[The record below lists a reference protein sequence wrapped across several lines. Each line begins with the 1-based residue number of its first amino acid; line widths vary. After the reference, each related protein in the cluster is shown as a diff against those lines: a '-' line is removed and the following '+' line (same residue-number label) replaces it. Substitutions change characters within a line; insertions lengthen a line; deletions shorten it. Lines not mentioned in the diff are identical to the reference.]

1 MVLAP
6 WEAPLA
12 FKAILLFIAFSSQEE
27 IMANIK
33 QMYRTV
39 MEDHFPDRMVVEFGS
54 QKLVYRKRAW
64 KIPDEKTGELIEK
77 GLRYGENPGQEAA
90 LYELVQGNLT
100 VGGVE
105 FIGAGKGLVSAI
117 GEEDMIQSGKH
128 PGKINFTDADNALN
142 ILKFLTDRPA
152 AAIMKHNNPSGVALG
167 RTLAEA
173 YGRANMADRIA
184 AFGGCLA
191 VNRALDK
198 ATAQMVSENYLEVV
212 VAPEYEE
219 GTVDILKKRANL
231 RIVRVPRMDRL
242 AEYRDVRFVDIKS
255 LIDGGI
261 IIQQSPINV
270 IRSKKDFQT
279 ATATTKGQTYTIER
293 GPTEA
298 EYSDMGFGWAVEQG
312 VSSNSV
318 LYVKNGCTVGIGTG
332 EQDRVGVAE
341 IAVFKAYTK
350 YVDTLCFQNLG
361 IPYKTLEME
370 IAQGK
375 RDRALKEELDQKTRE
390 DRGGIKGAVM
400 ISDAFFPFRDGV
412 DVGIKEGVTA
422 IVHPGGSDR
431 DFESIQACNE
441 ARPQVTMVF
450 TGQRAFKH

>member
-1 MVLAP
+1 MSEL
-6 WEAPLA
+6 
-12 FKAILLFIAFSSQEE
+12 
-27 IMANIK
+27 K

-39 MEDHFPDRMVVEFGS
+39 MDDHFPERMVIQFGN
-54 QKLVYRKRAW
+54 QELVYRKRSW
-64 KIPDEKTGELIEK
+64 KIPDDKTGELIEK

-90 LYELVQGNLT
+90 LYELTNGNLT
-100 VGGVE
+100 LGACE
-105 FIGAGKGLVSAI
+105 FIGPGKGLVSAI
-117 GEEDMIQSGKH
+117 SEAEMIQSGKH

-142 ILKFLTDRPA
+142 ILKFLMDRPA
-152 AAIMKHNNPSGVALG
+152 AAIMKHNNPSGVARG

-173 YGRANMADRIA
+173 YGLANMADRIA

-191 VNRALDK
+191 VNRAMDK
-198 ATAQMVSENYLEVV
+198 ATAEMVSENYLEVV
-212 VAPEYEE
+212 VAPEYEDS
-219 GTVDILKKRANL
+219 TVEILKRRGNL
-231 RIVRVPRMDRL
+231 RIVRVPRIDRL
-242 AEYRDVRFVDIKS
+242 AEYQNLRFVDFKS

-261 IIQQSPINV
+261 VVQQSSVNA
-270 IRSKKDFQT
+270 IRTKNDFQKAQ
-279 ATATTKGQTYTIER
+279 ATYKGKTYAIER
-293 GPTEA
+293 QPTDP
-298 EYSDMGFGWAVEQG
+298 EYDDMIFGWAVEQG

-318 LYVKNGCTVGIGTG
+318 LYVKNGVTVGIGTG

-350 YVDTLCFQNLG
+350 YADALCFRKYAV
-361 IPYKTLEME
+361 PYKTLEME
-370 IAQGK
+370 IGRGK
-375 RDRALKEELDQKTRE
+375 RDAGAKEEIDKATRE
-390 DRGGIKGAVM
+390 ARGGIKGAVM

-441 ARPQVTMVF
+441 AQPQVTMVF